1 MASFN
6 FSSLIDIYMRSTSE
20 NDVTLVVQTLL
31 DPITAQK
38 GVVNSKG
45 KPYKIIPR
53 EANDFY
59 ESTQDIYKNLRDGLT
74 NFYATDENNEKLEF
88 YILSDLNDYQSD
100 ELYSSLLDAAKKS
113 DLDSAKKNAIEDA
126 YHNGDMTEFFRLCYF
141 YALLENNN
149 TKSKRAKKQSRIQVK
164 DLLEGLIGK
173 KPDYYVP
180 KDIKETELPYINELL
195 AVYSEKDAVTYST
208 INDLKPVTK
217 YSLDIEQHRKYYYSA
232 ECIRIGLRD
241 TEVAS
246 LNLFEKLEDDVY
258 NNIFSIINNDS
269 ISSYER
275 LNTTMDKLDH
285 VVLGSALAKFTDW
298 VTTSE
303 RKGVCH
309 TMVNS
314 GKIKWVK

>member
-1 MASFN
+1 
-6 FSSLIDIYMRSTSE
+6 MRSTSE

-45 KPYKIIPR
+45 KPYTIIPR

-88 YILSDLNDYQSD
+88 YILSDLNDYQSE
-100 ELYSSLLDAAKKS
+100 ELYSSLLDAVRKS
-113 DLDSAKKNAIEDA
+113 DLDSAKKKAIEDA
-126 YHNGDMTEFFRLCYF
+126 YDNGDMTEFFRLCYF